1 MENIAIIIIN
11 CWLSSRTGGAGAL
24 TPDHFRRYFN
34 QHDHLL
40 IIVIICW
47 SSSWSSWSSWWSA
60 DHRHH
65 HHDRLDHR
73 CHHHDRLDDQLI
85 NLVMPESLSV
95 SEKMKLVV
103 SRAAGLRLEEYI
115 EHIEYVEY
123 IEQLV
128 SAYRVFSLSYS
139 SASSLPMTSI
149 SSYLTS

>member
-11 CWLSSRTGGAGAL
+11 CWLSSRTGGAGVL
-24 TPDHFRRYFN
+24 TPNHFRRYYN

-40 IIVIICW
+40 IIILICW
-47 SSSWSSWSSWWSA
+47 SSSWSSWLSWWSA
-60 DHRHH
+60 DHRRH

-103 SRAAGLRLEEYI
+103 SRAAGLRLRLKKNKKSNLLI
-115 EHIEYVEY
+115 FLLISPAAGLRLSS
-123 IEQLV
+123 I
-128 SAYRVFSLSYS
+128 FSFLFIGIIV
-139 SASSLPMTSI
+139 A
-149 SSYLTS
+149 